1 MDNNTSSEPKTQP
14 SKEERK
20 DVIDLGGIFRNYLRH
35 WWVFLISLALCTGL
49 AMFYMKKKSP
59 LYLMTGMLMV
69 NQQED
74 GGLAQSGAMSALMN
88 SIGIGS
94 TTGANPENE
103 AFKLQSRALHTRVVK
118 DLGLNVSCWEDNGF
132 WKRRVNYYK
141 DDPISIYLPEQ
152 IVDTLSVSTRFNLTG
167 PASGPWRL
175 TAKQD
180 KKEVLDTEVKKF
192 PYNAKTPYGTF
203 RIDATKDFPKNG
215 DVSIGAMYLSNADVL
230 DWMKEHLGVTAVS
243 TRSDAITV
251 DFEDVVPQRGIDIV
265 NTIMDFYNEGRES
278 DRTAYNK
285 SILDCIDNRLLTL
298 YHELENSESK
308 IEAYKKAH
316 KVVSAEAEAEYI
328 FTRKGAMDQSAVELQ
343 SSIQVMEM
351 IQQMLSSPQTK
362 YSLIPFSGAGSLGLG
377 EGYIKL
383 IESYNDLILQRMNL
397 STSAKGNNSVIAKL
411 DEQIEAMR
419 TNILSSVGRELQSAR
434 ISFRTLEA
442 EQSRGNAR
450 MSEIPSMEHGLI
462 TLYRDRE
469 VQNAIYGFLLQKRE
483 ETQIALSQSQPVG
496 KIIDRAYMDQKPIS
510 PKAILVYAAA
520 LIVAF
525 GVPAT
530 VLQLRRRK
538 K

>member
-1 MDNNTSSEPKTQP
+1 MDNNTSSELKTQP
-14 SKEERK
+14 AKEERK